1 MTTQHRRS
9 FLQTTA
15 LSAVAATSVARVGSP
30 ATAGEFSGK
39 IRKAVK
45 YHMIAEKLPVAD
57 KFKILKDLG
66 YDGVETNAVAR
77 GRDCTI
83 AEMAKASDQVEL
95 PVHGVVNSNRP
106 DLKAA
111 IDEATAYGA
120 TSILHVVGYDRNISY
135 GENYRQ
141 TQKLIRSAIPHAEKK
156 NVKILIENVWASFLI
171 EPLGMAR
178 YIDELDSP
186 FVQAYFDIGNV
197 VRWGWPQHWIEVLG
211 KRVAKL
217 DVKEYDLK
225 IAMNEGMRKAFK
237 VPIGQGSVEWD
248 KVRVELKGID
258 YSGWATA
265 EVSGG
270 DRARLAEIAK
280 QMDQVLDLK

>member
-1 MTTQHRRS
+1 MIKED
-9 FLQTTA
+9 
-15 LSAVAATSVARVGSP
+15 LSVG
-30 ATAGEFSGK
+30 
-39 IRKAVK
+39 
-45 YHMIAEKLPVAD
+45 D
-57 KFKILKDLG
+57 KFKLLKDLG

-83 AEMAKASDQVEL
+83 AEMARASEKVGL

-106 DLKAA
+106 DLAAA

-120 TSILHVVGYDRNISY
+120 SSILHVVGYDKNISY
-135 GENYRQ
+135 RENYRK
-141 TQKLIRSAIPHAEKK
+141 TQELVRSAISHAEAK

-178 YIDELDSP
+178 YIDEFDSP
-186 FVQAYFDIGNV
+186 LVLAYFDIGNV
-197 VRWGWPQHWIEVLG
+197 VRWGWPQHWIEILG

-225 IAMNEGMRKAFK
+225 IAMNEGMRKAFA
-237 VPIGQGSVEWD
+237 VPIGQGSVEWN
-248 KVRVELKGID
+248 KVREELKAID
-258 YSGWATA
+258 YQGWATA

-270 DRARLAEIAK
+270 DRKRLAVVAD